1 MSGGVFFV
9 GNGRVWGKWQ
19 IVIRKGLKPGI
30 LLYIWLTEGVNG
42 SVKTKLLGQG
52 IGSWSRVGVDRFR
65 MGGRFVGEAEG
76 RACRSARSCENG

>member
-42 SVKTKLLGQG
+42 SGISKGVRGSVGRGSLGRLG
-52 IGSWSRVGVDRFR
+52 
-65 MGGRFVGEAEG
+65 
-76 RACRSARSCENG
+76 